1 MNRPYIVYENV
12 NNNFLDIY
20 ILNRGFGERQSKLI
34 FKKILEGVIA
44 MHNAN
49 ICHRDLRPE
58 NILLDENYNPKI
70 TGFYFCCINANNLQE
85 QAGTKSYVAPEVLSN
100 RPYDGI
106 RADIFSL
113 GQFLFILVAG
123 IPGFNFASSEDIY
136 YKLIIKQH
144 LDHYWE
150 MLESMINLNLSP
162 KFKDLFIRM
171 VNPNPAQRP
180 TIEQILNDAW
190 MQEIINLNDEQMNA
204 LENEVRNEFQLRE
217 QQIQQGL

>member
-1 MNRPYIVYENV
+1 MS
-12 NNNFLDIY
+12 
-20 ILNRGFGERQSKLI
+20 LN
-34 FKKILEGVIA
+34 
-44 MHNAN
+44 
-49 ICHRDLRPE
+49 PE

-100 RPYDGI
+100 QPYDGI

>member
-1 MNRPYIVYENV
+1 
-12 NNNFLDIY
+12 
-20 ILNRGFGERQSKLI
+20 
-34 FKKILEGVIA
+34 

-100 RPYDGI
+100 QPYDGI

-113 GQFLFILVAG
+113 GKFLFILVAG

-217 QQIQQGL
+217 QQMQQNI